1 MNIRKLEGSV
11 NMDQDSEDE
20 VIEEGD
26 EVFPGDNLV
35 VAEPFAYAIQNEY
48 RDKVCENC
56 LK

>member
-1 MNIRKLEGSV
+1 
-11 NMDQDSEDE
+11 MDTDGEQDE

-26 EVFPGDNLV
+26 EVHAGDNLV
-35 VAEPFAYAIQNEY
+35 VAEPFAYAIQGEY

>member
-1 MNIRKLEGSV
+1 
-11 NMDQDSEDE
+11 MDHDREDE